1 MVLFIDML
9 CFGIYPDAIKGIGY
23 GKYYSLWM
31 SYLISE
37 RLDQYYKNNAYFIF
51 YFPAIVL
58 GSVIGMATANDI
70 QKWIDNKFKK
80 QRPNQQ
86 AFNAVNT

>member
-1 MVLFIDML
+1 ML
-9 CFGIYPDAIKGIGY
+9 CFGIYPDPTKGVGY
-23 GKYYSLWM
+23 GKYYGFWTI
-31 SYLISE
+31 YLIPE
-37 RLDQYYKNNAYFIF
+37 RLDQYYKNNADFIF
-51 YFPAIVL
+51 YFSAIVL

-70 QKWIDNKFKK
+70 QKWIDNKFTK

>member
-9 CFGIYPDAIKGIGY
+9 CFGIYPDAIKGVGY
-23 GKYYSLWM
+23 GKYYSFWII
-31 SYLISE
+31 YLISE
-37 RLDQYYKNNAYFIF
+37 RLDQNYKNNTCFIF
-51 YFPAIVL
+51 YFSAIVL

-86 AFNAVNT
+86 DFNAVNT

>member
-9 CFGIYPDAIKGIGY
+9 CFGIYPDAIKGVGY
-23 GKYYSLWM
+23 GKYYSFRM
-31 SYLISE
+31 IYLISE
-37 RLDQYYKNNAYFIF
+37 RLDQYYKNNACFIF
-51 YFPAIVL
+51 YFSAIVL

-86 AFNAVNT
+86 AINAVNT

>member
-23 GKYYSLWM
+23 GKYYSFWM
-31 SYLISE
+31 IYLISE
-37 RLDQYYKNNAYFIF
+37 RLGQYYKNNAYFIF
-51 YFPAIVL
+51 YFSAIVL

-86 AFNAVNT
+86 AINAVNT

>member
-1 MVLFIDML
+1 ML
-9 CFGIYPDAIKGIGY
+9 CFGIYPEAIKGIGY
-23 GKYYSLWM
+23 GKYYSFWM
-31 SYLISE
+31 IYLISE

-51 YFPAIVL
+51 YFSAIVL

-80 QRPNQQ
+80 QQPNQQ

>member
-1 MVLFIDML
+1 ML
-9 CFGIYPDAIKGIGY
+9 CFGIYPDVIKGVGY
-23 GKYYSLWM
+23 GKYYGFWTI
-31 SYLISE
+31 YFTPE
-37 RLDQYYKNNAYFIF
+37 RLDQYYKKNAYFIF
-51 YFPAIVL
+51 YFSAIVL

-86 AFNAVNT
+86 DFNAVNT

>member
-1 MVLFIDML
+1 MVSIRVFGLFTW
-9 CFGIYPDAIKGIGY
+9 YPK
-23 GKYYSLWM
+23 
-31 SYLISE
+31 
-37 RLDQYYKNNAYFIF
+37 RFDQYYKSNAHFIF
-51 YFPAIVL
+51 YFSAIVL

-80 QRPNQQ
+80 QCPNQQ